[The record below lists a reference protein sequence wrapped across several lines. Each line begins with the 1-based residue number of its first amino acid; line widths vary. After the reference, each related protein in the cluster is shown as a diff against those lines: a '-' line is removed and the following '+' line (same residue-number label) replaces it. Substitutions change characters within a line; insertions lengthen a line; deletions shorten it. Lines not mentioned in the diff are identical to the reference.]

1 MNGLKIIQEM
11 WANLAEI
18 VNHPKALVSHTL
30 WVEFIKLHPA
40 DMAPF
45 FLELDLAVFETLFQR
60 LPKQLRLLLFEE
72 FTSLMQVRC
81 LAFMHERDRV
91 EALNILT
98 ADELTDLFDLLS
110 DDELK
115 RYLELLHATAR
126 AEVLSLL
133 KFHPESAGGVMDT
146 RVFTL
151 MDDFT
156 VGKSIKLVQRLS
168 PKRDIYRQLYVTNKA
183 HRLVGYILLEDL
195 VLHAPNERIVSF
207 LRENEYV
214 AQADED
220 QESMAKKMV
229 HYGLSM
235 VPVVGNESYFLGVI
249 SNQTL
254 VDVLVEEATEDIQ
267 KMVALSPMKESYFQ
281 TPFLRLFYQRS
292 YILAILLLAE
302 SFSRTILDAYEET
315 IGIFLMT
322 FVPML
327 ISVGGNTSSQTSAMV
342 IQGMATGD
350 LHESNVWRFLKREL
364 FMATLLALFLG
375 CVAFLRVSFTHAFLI
390 ERIVVSVSLSLIVLV
405 SVSLGGCI
413 PLILKKLRLDPAF
426 SAAPFLATI
435 MDILGIFVYCYVSK
449 LILG

>member
-1 MNGLKIIQEM
+1 
-11 WANLAEI
+11 
-18 VNHPKALVSHTL
+18 
-30 WVEFIKLHPA
+30 
-40 DMAPF
+40 
-45 FLELDLAVFETLFQR
+45 
-60 LPKQLRLLLFEE
+60 
-72 FTSLMQVRC
+72 
-81 LAFMHERDRV
+81 
-91 EALNILT
+91 
-98 ADELTDLFDLLS
+98 
-110 DDELK
+110 
-115 RYLELLHATAR
+115 
-126 AEVLSLL
+126 
-133 KFHPESAGGVMDT
+133 
-146 RVFTL
+146 
-151 MDDFT
+151 
-156 VGKSIKLVQRLS
+156 
-168 PKRDIYRQLYVTNKA
+168 
-183 HRLVGYILLEDL
+183 
-195 VLHAPNERIVSF
+195 

-375 CVAFLRVSFTHAFLI
+375 CVAFLRVSFTHALLI